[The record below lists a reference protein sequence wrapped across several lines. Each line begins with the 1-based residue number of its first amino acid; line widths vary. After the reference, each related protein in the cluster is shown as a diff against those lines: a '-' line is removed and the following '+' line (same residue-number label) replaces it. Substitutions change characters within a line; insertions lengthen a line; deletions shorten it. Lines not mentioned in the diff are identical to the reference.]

1 MEIFLVDAHALAWF
15 IAQSPRLSQS
25 AAEVLR
31 KGERAEVEILVPTIV
46 LAELLYIAERK
57 KVPVSLAEILK
68 RIGSGG
74 GFRVVPFDFLVFET
88 MRRLPKS
95 LEIHDRIIVATAQA
109 YRAKVIS
116 QDAQIKRVITTVW

>member
-1 MEIFLVDAHALAWF
+1 M
-15 IAQSPRLSQS
+15 SQS

-68 RIGSGG
+68 RISSGG

-116 QDAQIKRVITTVW
+116 KDAQIKRVITTVW